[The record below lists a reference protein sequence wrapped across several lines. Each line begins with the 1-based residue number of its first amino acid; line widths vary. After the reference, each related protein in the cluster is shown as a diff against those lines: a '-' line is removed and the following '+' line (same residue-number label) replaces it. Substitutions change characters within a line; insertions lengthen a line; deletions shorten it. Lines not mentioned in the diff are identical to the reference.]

1 MKSYRKLLVLAAGL
15 MAALAATG
23 QTATSTADDAA
34 ASKAPVG
41 EFQQRNARYTLR
53 GSDTFDVNFE
63 MTPEY
68 NQALVSVQPDGFV
81 TLRGI
86 GEVKVAGQTVP
97 EATQTIAQAY
107 SKILNHPLISI
118 TLRDFQKPF
127 FVADGQLGH
136 PGRYELRGDVTLTE
150 AIAMAGGFTEASKH
164 STVILY
170 RRIND
175 QWMKGQLIDVKKM
188 ELAHDL
194 HEDPLLQPGDM
205 VFVPKNAFSKYKA
218 FLPTTN
224 AGVSAYQKTY

>member
-1 MKSYRKLLVLAAGL
+1 
-15 MAALAATG
+15 
-23 QTATSTADDAA
+23 
-34 ASKAPVG
+34 
-41 EFQQRNARYTLR
+41 
-53 GSDTFDVNFE
+53 

>member
-34 ASKAPVG
+34 ASKAPAG

>member
-1 MKSYRKLLVLAAGL
+1 MNLKHRTIVVAFALVVAVANCLAQTQAQPD
-15 MAALAATG
+15 AQPAT
-23 QTATSTADDAA
+23 
-34 ASKAPVG
+34 APD
-41 EFQQRNARYTLR
+41 FQKRDARYTLR
-53 GSDTFDVNFE
+53 SSDSFDLNFE

-86 GEVKVAGQTVP
+86 GEVKVAGETVP
-97 EATQTIAQAY
+97 QATLTIAQAY
-107 SKILNHPLISI
+107 GKILNHPLLSI

-127 FVADGQLGH
+127 FIADGQLGH

-164 STVILY
+164 SRVILY

-175 QWMKGQLIDVKKM
+175 QWMKGQLINVKKM

-205 VFVPKNAFSKYKA
+205 LFVPKNAFSKYKT